1 MKIENKIPDQTDFE
15 DIYEGDVFECDDGQV
30 YMKISCIKVNGVC
43 YNAVN
48 LRNGNPADFDSEE
61 LVYPLYNAAVI
72 L

>member
-1 MKIENKIPDQTDFE
+1 MEIKNKIPDHIDFE
-15 DIYEGDVFECDDGQV
+15 DIYEGDVFMCDDEQV

-48 LRNGNPADFDSEE
+48 LRNGNPAGFDNKE
-61 LVYPLYNAAVI
+61 LVYPLYNAAVT